1 MSVWQS
7 IEQLRNFVYR
17 SMHVELIR
25 QRADWFGPTQYAF
38 IFGSSFHPRKN
49 SSGPSTG
56 HLFCLV
62 RQPKAPRTDMKGM
75 ASRS

>member
-7 IEQLRNFVYR
+7 IEQLRNLVYR

-25 QRADWFGPTQYAF
+25 QRADWSGRRSTPLLFR
-38 IFGSSFHPRKN
+38 SSFHPRKN

-62 RQPKAPRTDMKGM
+62 RQP
-75 ASRS
+75 